1 MTNIDDPWPDGDDAS
16 RMLKELPD
24 VDPPSTIVG
33 TVMSTIANRARGQAT
48 PQTVFVL
55 RGRTMA
61 RRMLWIVAA
70 AAAVALAALR
80 LPGYP
85 PVDKGTEATIGAAQR
100 YQAAPISSA
109 DVKAQDG
116 ELQAFLHSDVFRQ
129 LAADQVAQQALKNK
143 DFQRALADASVRAAL
158 ASPDVRAAIVD
169 SARNANADARIGAA
183 AGVRADAAR
192 NARLDAVL
200 QSSAALRAALAAPGV
215 AQAIASASLG
225 AALARPD
232 MALALSHDAAVN
244 AVLGASG
251 AALDAAVAPNPA
263 ANAAKHAAPNAH

>member
-1 MTNIDDPWPDGDDAS
+1 MTDFDDPWSDGDDAS
-16 RMLKELPD
+16 RMLKELHD

-33 TVMSTIANRARGQAT
+33 TVMSTIANRPRRQAT

-61 RRMLWIVAA
+61 KRMLWIVAA
-70 AAAVALAALR
+70 AAAVALAAFR
-80 LPGYP
+80 LAGYP
-85 PVDKGTEATIGAAQR
+85 PVGKGTEATIGAAQR
-100 YQAAPISSA
+100 YQAPQVSSA
-109 DVKAQDG
+109 DVKTQDG
-116 ELQAFLHSDVFRQ
+116 DLQAFLQSDVFHQ
-129 LAADQVAQQALKNK
+129 LAADKGAQQALKNK
-143 DFQRALADASVRAAL
+143 DFERALADASVRAAL
-158 ASPDVRAAIVD
+158 ASPDVRAAI
-169 SARNANADARIGAA
+169 AA
-183 AGVRADAAR
+183 AGIRADAAR

-251 AALDAAVAPNPA
+251 AA
-263 ANAAKHAAPNAH
+263 H